1 MSINERITKSLDTLN
16 IEEFTE
22 LVNTSSQYI
31 NDIFSHGLL
40 HHMLTKYPDL
50 SMEFYT
56 VVVDNLDTNLNYN
69 SPAILPPILRT
80 TRDDIIDLLLSK
92 PLLNVN
98 TFLVGNRSIAMY
110 AIDVNNLSLLE
121 KLTKTHKLDIT
132 QCELINYTMSK
143 NMDSFRILLVLLEPY
158 MCNSLKLVD
167 HAIRSNNAE
176 ALELL
181 LSVGCS
187 IDITS
192 VNELVNTNSD
202 SMIGIL
208 IKYLPKVAN
217 KQQILRLA
225 IKNNNLVLFR
235 AVSKFTHNINYDD
248 VYNNLDRPEIITEI
262 IGLANSKNDPEL
274 IRTIFMAIVASTNP
288 THYQLLDTLN
298 IDEQVG
304 FELVHSL
311 LAFNKLDE
319 LETLVENTKVLKDVI
334 SDMADEILP
343 GFIRAGKTGV
353 VKSIVEN
360 YNLGLDNKFI
370 RLDDIVKGKHYD
382 ILLMLLTRYQ
392 ITIRNETIMSTLIT
406 DKQYELVQLL
416 IEKYMI
422 LPTSREIDDTLLD
435 RPEIVKALIRLEPR
449 LLSRNITIENLVKI
463 LYVINDDELLERFIG
478 ALEYHKL
485 RDLLRIRGNLDIL
498 IRDPNNALKLLQQ
511 PRFADILFER
521 VLHRVPMG
529 PFDDDEEDREDRE
542 ARRNNYVIFKM
553 LQVLNKEQIDDLLT
567 MIIDN
572 NVLDDFIFLSPL
584 DRIITMNNGDLFRQV
599 LERMFTYIDSMDT
612 PELSNLL
619 RHNPT
624 ITLENI
630 DRLLSLSNII
640 VTDSIHSLMVLLED
654 PKFNEALRSSNVIDR
669 VLDHPNM
676 TVNSL
681 IDQEYD
687 PENPDEENKVS
698 ILDIVIGQGDR
709 ADYNVKNWR
718 NTERLRLVKK
728 LLSHPELDVNI
739 ENEYDQTIMEYLV
752 DSIATFVNIDY
763 ESDENFKYPH
773 ALVRLIMAHPRFDV
787 NANRKVFPTMFSYTD
802 RDYSYLFTCLV
813 SRPECD
819 VNYCRLLHAACDS
832 KRTDIVRTLL
842 GINNVDVNLVVFN
855 EEEEKRVTPMHVA
868 IDKKSVDII
877 KLLLEDPRLD
887 ITVLDSKG
895 RNYSRLAAKT
905 GLREVVALFAAR
917 GVVDDKQERI
927 DREIAEYE
935 ARMAA
940 QGRVKQTRIRETLNS
955 FDLILKERETRVE
968 DLKEDFSGSITAYNR
983 SICPFCLTYLEKD
996 QPYECLYL
1004 AGHKCP
1010 EELENEPLKRLYF
1023 GEAWATKDFEIC
1035 CTCGRPCE
1043 RHGHFTPVETGGPS
1057 QLARNGKMANHWV
1070 CNEHNGGGGK
1080 LEMVTRLLGML
1091 SELKRRVDTDERL
1104 VYGPELI
1111 RELAMIAN
1119 ASLFNGA
1126 IRDRATAVL
1135 ERKKWNVNSKIP
1147 KYAKFNA
1154 PNNTKG
1160 NNNNSR
1166 KMKNV
1171 REPIVHYDNPEQE
1184 LQCMICL
1191 DEARHL
1197 FKPHEGDEG
1206 YICDECLKRQVC
1218 ASRYASVT
1226 CELGCR
1232 PKKQIYKEDV
1242 NALMGGNFCEDVEMA
1257 EARAN
1262 ADE

>member
-1 MSINERITKSLDTLN
+1 MSITERFTKSLETSDFK
-16 IEEFTE
+16 EFTE

-31 NDIFSHGLL
+31 NDIFSNGLL

-50 SMEFYT
+50 PTEFYK
-56 VVVDNLDTNLNYN
+56 VVIDNLDTNLNYN
-69 SPAILPPILRT
+69 SPSILPPILRT

-98 TFLVGNRSIAMY
+98 TVLVGNRSLATY
-110 AIDVNNLSLLE
+110 VIDENNLSLLK

-132 QCELINYTMSK
+132 QFDLINAMSK
-143 NMDSFRILLVLLEPY
+143 NMDAFRILLVLLEPY
-158 MCNSLKLVD
+158 MCNVLKPVD
-167 HAIRSNNAE
+167 HAILSNNAE
-176 ALELL
+176 ALDLL
-181 LSVGCS
+181 LGAGCS
-187 IDITS
+187 INTKS
-192 VNELVNTNSD
+192 VEELVNTNSD
-202 SMIGIL
+202 SMISIL
-208 IKYLPKVAN
+208 VKYLPRVAN
-217 KQQILRLA
+217 KQQLLRLA
-225 IKNNNLVLFR
+225 INNNNMVLFR
-235 AVSKFTHNINYDD
+235 AVSKFTHNIHYDD
-248 VYNNLDRPEIITEI
+248 VYNNLDRPEIISEI

-274 IRTIFMAIVASTNP
+274 IRTIFMAITASKNP
-288 THYQLLDTLN
+288 EHYKLLNTLN
-298 IDEQVG
+298 IGEDVG
-304 FELVHSL
+304 LELINSL

-319 LETLVENTKVLKDVI
+319 LETLVDNTNVLKDVI

-343 GFIRAGKTGV
+343 ELIRAGKAGI

-360 YNLGLDNKFI
+360 YSLELDNKYI
-370 RLDDIVKGKHYD
+370 RLDDFVKGKHYD
-382 ILLMLLTRYQ
+382 ILSILLTRYQ
-392 ITIRNETIMSTLIT
+392 ITIRNDTMMSDLIK
-406 DKQYELVQLL
+406 DEQYELVQLL

-422 LPTSREIDDTLLD
+422 LPSSREINDKLLD
-435 RPEIVKALIRLEPR
+435 RPEIVKALIRIEPR
-449 LLSRNITIENLVKI
+449 LLSRNITFIQLVKI
-463 LYVINDDELLERFIG
+463 LDINDDELLERFIG
-478 ALEYHKL
+478 ALEYHKIS
-485 RDLLRIRGNLDIL
+485 LLRIRGNLDI
-498 IRDPNNALKLLQQ
+498 IIQNPNHLVKLLQNSK
-511 PRFADILFER
+511 FVDILFES
-521 VLHRVPMG
+521 VLNRLPMG
-529 PFDDDEEDREDRE
+529 PYDEEDEDE
-542 ARRNNYVIFKM
+542 NTNYVVFEL
-553 LQVLNKEQIDDLLT
+553 LQVLKEEQIEDLMS

-572 NVLDDFIFLSPL
+572 NVLDDFMFLHPL
-584 DRIITMNNGDLFRQV
+584 DRIIRMNNSDLFRHF
-599 LERMFTYIDSMDT
+599 LERMFTYIESMDT
-612 PELSNLL
+612 PELSNYL
-619 RHNPT
+619 RYNPN

-630 DRLLSLSNII
+630 DRILSLSNIG
-640 VTDSIHSLMVLLED
+640 VTNAIPILMMLLED
-654 PKFNEALRSSNVIDR
+654 PKFNEPLRSSNVIDR

-676 TVNSL
+676 RVNSL
-681 IDQEYD
+681 IY
-687 PENPDEENKVS
+687 PDHSEEEEQNKVS

-709 ADYNVKNWR
+709 EDYNVKNWR
-718 NTERLRLVKK
+718 NMERLRLVKK
-728 LLSHPELDVNI
+728 LLSHSELDVNI
-739 ENEYDQTIMEYLV
+739 ENEYDETIMEYLV
-752 DSIATFVNIDY
+752 DGIDTFVNIDY
-763 ESDENFKYPH
+763 ESDETFKYPH
-773 ALVRLIMAHPRFDV
+773 ALVRLIMAHPRFDI
-787 NANRKVFPTMFSYTD
+787 NANRKIFPTIFSHKD

-819 VNYCRLLHAACDS
+819 VNYCRLLHTACDS
-832 KRTDIVRTLL
+832 NRLDMVRIIL

-855 EEEEKRVTPMHVA
+855 EENETRVTPMHVA

-877 KLLLEDPRLD
+877 KVLLEDPRFD
-887 ITVLDSKG
+887 STVLDSKG

-905 GLREVVALFAAR
+905 GLREVVTLFAAR

-935 ARMAA
+935 AKMAA
-940 QGRVKQTRIRETLNS
+940 QGRVKQTKIRETLNS
-955 FDLILKERETRVE
+955 FDLILKEREARVE
-968 DLKEDFSGSITAYNR
+968 DFEEDFSGSITAYNR
-983 SICPFCLTYLEKD
+983 SMCPFCLTYLEKE

-1043 RHGHFTPVETGGPS
+1043 HHGHFTPVETGGPS
-1057 QLARNGKMANHWV
+1057 ELARNDDMANHWA
-1070 CNEHNGGGGK
+1070 CNTHNGGGGK
-1080 LEMVTRLLGML
+1080 LEMVTRLIGML

-1111 RELAMIAN
+1111 KELAMIGN

-1154 PNNTKG
+1154 PNAPNATR

-1166 KMKNV
+1166 RMKNV

-1191 DEARHL
+1191 DEAEHL
-1197 FKPHEGDEG
+1197 FKPHESDQG

-1232 PKKQIYKEDV
+1232 PKKQIYKEDA
-1242 NALMGGNFCEDVEMA
+1242 NALMDGNFCEGVEMA

-1262 ADE
+1262 AEDE